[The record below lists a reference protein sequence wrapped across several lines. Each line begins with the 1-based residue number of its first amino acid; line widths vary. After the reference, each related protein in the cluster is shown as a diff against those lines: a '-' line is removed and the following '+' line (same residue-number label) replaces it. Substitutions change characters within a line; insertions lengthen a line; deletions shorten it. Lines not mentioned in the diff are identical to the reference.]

1 MEGTPGHRDGC
12 IHNHH
17 RSSFAISAGETH
29 YLGKKDLRRM
39 FPAANQR
46 RGILIALGPLQAPYL
61 LIIARA
67 AIC

>member
-1 MEGTPGHRDGC
+1 MEGSQGHRDGC
-12 IHNHH
+12 LHDH
-17 RSSFAISAGETH
+17 RCPSFAITPGETY

-67 AIC
+67 ASC